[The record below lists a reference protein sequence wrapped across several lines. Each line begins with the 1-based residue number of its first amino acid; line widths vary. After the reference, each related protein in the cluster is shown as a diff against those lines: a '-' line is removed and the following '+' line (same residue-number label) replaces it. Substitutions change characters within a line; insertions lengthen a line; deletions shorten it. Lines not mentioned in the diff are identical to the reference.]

1 MTDLA
6 KTRKRKVIKKARS
19 HRRQKKV
26 PKWALYGMSLLT
38 VLACVALVIF
48 TYQAQDAD
56 NTATADTTSST
67 TISDQITINFI
78 ESIGESARQIAA
90 QNDLYASVMIAQAI
104 LESDS
109 GQSALSQAPNYNFF
123 GIKGDY
129 NGQSVTMKTW
139 EDDGSGNTYTIDA
152 QFRSYGSQAESLEDY
167 AQFLQKD
174 IYAGVHKSNTTSYK
188 DATAALTGTYAT
200 DTSYGTKLNRL
211 IEQYGLT
218 VYDSW

>member
-1 MTDLA
+1 MA

-26 PKWALYGMSLLT
+26 PKWTLYGMSLLA
-38 VLACVALVIF
+38 VLACVTLVFF

-67 TISDQITINFI
+67 IISDQITINFI

-104 LESDS
+104 LESNS

-139 EDDGSGNTYTIDA
+139 EDDGSGNVYTIDA

>member
-1 MTDLA
+1 MTDLT
-6 KTRKRKVIKKARS
+6 KTRKRKIRKKARS

-26 PKWALYGMSLLT
+26 PKWALYGMSLLA
-38 VLACVALVIF
+38 VLACVTLVIF
-48 TYQAQDAD
+48 TYQAQEAD
-56 NTATADTTSST
+56 NTATADTTSPT
-67 TISDQITINFI
+67 TIPDQITINFI
-78 ESIGESARQIAA
+78 ESIGEAARQIAA

-104 LESDS
+104 LESNS

-139 EDDGSGNTYTIDA
+139 EDDGSGNAYTID
-152 QFRSYGSQAESLEDY
+152 

-188 DATAALTGTYAT
+188 DATKALTGTYAT

>member
-6 KTRKRKVIKKARS
+6 KTRKRKVRKKARS

-26 PKWALYGMSLLT
+26 PKWALYGMSLLA

-56 NTATADTTSST
+56 STATADTTSST

-104 LESDS
+104 LESNS

-139 EDDGSGNTYTIDA
+139 EDDGSGNAYTID
-152 QFRSYGSQAESLEDY
+152 

>member
-1 MTDLA
+1 MT
-6 KTRKRKVIKKARS
+6 KTRKRKIRKKARS

-26 PKWALYGMSLLT
+26 PKWALYGMSLLA
-38 VLACVALVIF
+38 VLACVTLVIF
-48 TYQAQDAD
+48 TYQAQEAD
-56 NTATADTTSST
+56 NTATADTTSPT
-67 TISDQITINFI
+67 TIPDQITINFI
-78 ESIGESARQIAA
+78 ESIGEAARQIAA

-104 LESDS
+104 LESNS

-139 EDDGSGNTYTIDA
+139 EDDGSGNAYTIDA
-152 QFRSYGSQAESLEDY
+152 QFRSYSSQAESLEDY

-188 DATAALTGTYAT
+188 DATKALTGTYAT
-200 DTSYGTKLNRL
+200 DISYGTKLNRL

>member
-1 MTDLA
+1 MA
-6 KTRKRKVIKKARS
+6 KTRKRKVRKKARS

-26 PKWALYGMSLLT
+26 PKWALYGMSLLA

-56 NTATADTTSST
+56 STATADTTSST

-104 LESDS
+104 LESNS

-139 EDDGSGNTYTIDA
+139 EDDGSGNAYTID
-152 QFRSYGSQAESLEDY
+152 

>member
-1 MTDLA
+1 MT
-6 KTRKRKVIKKARS
+6 KTRKRKIRKKARS

-26 PKWALYGMSLLT
+26 PKWALYSMSLLA

-67 TISDQITINFI
+67 TIPDQITINFI
-78 ESIGESARQIAA
+78 ESIGEAARQIAA

-104 LESDS
+104 LESNS

-139 EDDGSGNTYTIDA
+139 EGNAYTIDA
-152 QFRSYGSQAESLEDY
+152 QFRSYSSQAESLEDY

-188 DATAALTGTYAT
+188 DATKALTGTYAT